1 MIDGKDLRSF
11 PAIPL
16 DDEWEKHLETL
27 EKTHGELAYPFVQ
40 MQLYIS
46 EIEDELDGSFVRGF
60 LVGGFSFS
68 LFWAILGLLYFLF
81 S

>member
-11 PAIPL
+11 PSVPL
-16 DDEWEKHLETL
+16 DDEWEKHLAEL

-46 EIEDELDGSFVRGF
+46 ELEDELDGSFVRGF
-60 LVGGFSFS
+60 LVGSFSFS
-68 LFWAILGLLYFLF
+68 LFWAVVILLYFFL